1 MLVFGA
7 RDHWGI
13 GCFLHTGKI
22 IRYMQVSILSRDAQ
36 HHPQHREGSQG
47 EEFCVAQ
54 NTQPLCPAAQ
64 LGTPN
69 VVQISKPL
77 FLITRLRTKVLRLL
91 SVFNLDDLQD
101 LPPIP
106 LLTQPAV
113 SPLPSSSCA
122 LQFFLNSVF
131 LHDATRSLKFM
142 WDPHCLCLA

>member
-1 MLVFGA
+1 M
-7 RDHWGI
+7 
-13 GCFLHTGKI
+13 
-22 IRYMQVSILSRDAQ
+22 

-69 VVQISKPL
+69 VVQTSEPL
-77 FLITRLRTKVLRLL
+77 FLITRLRAKALRLL
-91 SVFNLDDLQD
+91 SVFDLDDLQD

-106 LLTQPAV
+106 LLTEPAA

-122 LQFFLNSVF
+122 LQFFRNSIF
-131 LHDATRSLKFM
+131 LHDATMSLKFM
-142 WDPHCLCLA
+142 